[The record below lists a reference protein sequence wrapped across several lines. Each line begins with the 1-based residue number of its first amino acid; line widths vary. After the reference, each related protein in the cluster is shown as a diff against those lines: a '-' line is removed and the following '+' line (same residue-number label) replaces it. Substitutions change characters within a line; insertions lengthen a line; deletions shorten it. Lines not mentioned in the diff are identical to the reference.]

1 MAAAYQGDPALLSAA
16 APLISS
22 FAGPNAAASM
32 PEYGF
37 PDWVGAH
44 APNLKPPLSIWL
56 LHGTVYSIQE
66 LPEPFWP
73 WPSRLPNNL
82 RSRQRLSQKPSSSFS
97 PGMLSCLQ
105 TPLMAECSGA
115 CRLSRPGPG
124 QFTGWIGLPQE
135 TPSPAHN
142 NTVGPKP
149 TNMHAPGTD
158 GNKAPSVRRLQIL

>member
-22 FAGPNAAASM
+22 FAGLNAAISM

-37 PDWVGAH
+37 PDWVCAD

-56 LHGTVYSIQE
+56 VHGTVYSIQE
-66 LPEPFWP
+66 LPEPFRP

-82 RSRQRLSQKPSSSFS
+82 RSRHRLSQKPGSSFS
-97 PGMLSCLQ
+97 PGMLSHLR
-105 TPLMAECSGA
+105 TPLMAACSGA
-115 CRLSRPGPG
+115 CLLSRPGPG
-124 QFTGWIGLPQE
+124 QFTRWIGLPQE

-142 NTVGPKP
+142 NTVDPKP
-149 TNMHAPGTD
+149 TNMRAAGTD
-158 GNKAPSVRRLQIL
+158 GNEAPSVRRLQII